1 MQKKAVKTVVYL
13 SILLVVLYLSISIQ
27 NLTEYKSTQK
37 RPSFDPQTYAQTYWL
52 STVQSGLE
60 LAVGLDFLDS
70 ILQKDGGEA
79 FDRLGKT
86 LSIGN
91 IRYFLVTGNALVQGA
106 TEDYIDLLII
116 NGKNERKVRLEVEFI
131 YGNAVRDVFGAID
144 LNEFESTADLN
155 RVSESINEIIKAE
168 VVSPFL
174 QEVKNGD
181 TIHFV
186 GVIELNRNHMNFDD
200 LEIIPL
206 RLSVF
211 PNQ

>member
-1 MQKKAVKTVVYL
+1 MQKKAVKIIVFAGIF
-13 SILLVVLYLSISIQ
+13 ILVLYYSITIQ
-27 NLTEYKSTQK
+27 NLTEYKNLQK
-37 RPSFDPQTYAQTYWL
+37 GSSFDPQTYAQTYWS
-52 STVQSGLE
+52 STVQSGLA
-60 LAVGLDFLDS
+60 LAVELDFLDS
-70 ILQKDGGEA
+70 ILHKDGDEA
-79 FDRLGKT
+79 FDRLGKA

-91 IRYFLVTGNALVQGA
+91 IRYFLVSGNALVKGI

-116 NGKNERKVRLEVEFI
+116 NGKNERKVKLEVEFI
-131 YGNAVRDVFGAID
+131 YGNAVRDVFGSID

-155 RVSESINEIIKAE
+155 KVSEYINEIIKAE

-174 QEVKNGD
+174 QEVQNGD

-186 GVIELNRNHMNFDD
+186 GVIELNRNHLDFND
-200 LEIIPL
+200 LEVIPL